1 MSRNKDCGAAA
12 KKVEKAKE
20 IKIRALRSKSILN
33 FRMRRMAENKKN
45 LAIPHKR
52 GAALSRAEKEVV
64 LHAYESF
71 KSECFFRSSYFLL
84 A

>member
-52 GAALSRAEKEVV
+52 GAALCRAEKEVI

-71 KSECFFRSSYFLL
+71 KSKIGFCQMV
-84 A
+84 